1 MKSILKTIFIASLL
15 VFSQQIVLA
24 QDADKTVTLVVS
36 GQGKTQDEAKQNA
49 LRSAIEQAFGTFI
62 SSKTEM
68 LNDNLVKDEIVSV
81 ANGNIQKFE
90 VISEVL
96 IPNGDYATSLKA
108 TVSVTKLTSFVE
120 KKGGDIEF
128 KGNLF
133 SYNISQKELMQK
145 NELIVL
151 ENLVSLM
158 DKLLW
163 NCFDLEI
170 NSVGEPKS
178 ISNKL
183 DENNSFKIPI
193 SVNIKFNKNVTP
205 FKENLFNTLR
215 GISLS
220 KNEALE
226 LMKIGVSVYPICIAI
241 SEDKFDYFILRNNES
256 TVMLRDYFYKNL
268 VSYIIPLC
276 VTTNNENCIQIEKH
290 EYDDRS
296 NAEPNKTMLID
307 YFLKKSYNYF
317 AGHKSRYNERLN
329 ELKNYGH
336 CLKIA
341 EANLDYL
348 QLSIVEKYI
357 LYNKYNPEQPDKLL
371 APFDFNH
378 LSFAKKLSNKFI
390 ISKYPGMSKFDQY
403 HIGDIIALSEMTDNK
418 LFYTV
423 HFYDYRNAK
432 EIKNV
437 SGYKVKLNK

>member
-1 MKSILKTIFIASLL
+1 MKSVLIGILFLFA
-15 VFSQQIVLA
+15 QQITFA
-24 QDADKTVTLVVS
+24 QNADKTVSITVS
-36 GQGKTQDEAKQNA
+36 GSGKTQEEAKHSA
-49 LRSAIEQAFGTFI
+49 LRSAIEQAFGAFI
-62 SSKTEM
+62 SSKTEI
-68 LNDNLVKDEIVSV
+68 LNDNLVKDEVISV

-90 VISEVL
+90 IISEVQ
-96 IPNGDYATSLKA
+96 IPNGGYATTLKA
-108 TVSVTKLTSFVE
+108 TVSVTKLTSYIE

-145 NELIVL
+145 NELIVI

-183 DENNSFKIPI
+183 DEKNSFKIPI

-205 FKENLFNTLR
+205 YKENLFNTLK

-220 KNEALE
+220 KNEALD
-226 LMKIGVSVYPICIAI
+226 LMKMGVSVYPVCIAI
-241 SEDKFDYFILRNNES
+241 SEDKFDYFILRNKES

-268 VSYIIPLC
+268 VSYNIPLC
-276 VTTNNENCIQIEKH
+276 VTTNNGNCIQIEKH
-290 EYDDRS
+290 EYDNRS
-296 NAEPNKTMLID
+296 DQEPNKTILID
-307 YFLKKSYNYF
+307 KKFKKALKHDPMGKSY
-317 AGHKSRYNERLN
+317 YNEL
-329 ELKNYGH
+329 LKDHGH

-348 QLSIVEKYI
+348 ELTIVNKYI
-357 LYNKYNPEQPDKLL
+357 LFYKYNPNQPYVELL
-371 APFDFNH
+371 ETFKYNH
-378 LSFAKKLSNKFI
+378 LSFTKKLSKKI
-390 ISKYPGMSKFDQY
+390 IITKSPYNSMSRFDEY